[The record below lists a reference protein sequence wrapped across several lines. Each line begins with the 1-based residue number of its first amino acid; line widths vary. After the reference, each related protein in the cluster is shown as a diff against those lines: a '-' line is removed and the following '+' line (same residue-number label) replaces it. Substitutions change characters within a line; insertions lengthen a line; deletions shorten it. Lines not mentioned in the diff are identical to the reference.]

1 MKIKLNKEEMSNM
14 ATTMKVSDRVSLTL
28 PFANE
33 GDTRWEISTPE
44 GSVRLTNEEIQNLVD
59 NLKGFTTQK

>member
-1 MKIKLNKEEMSNM
+1 M

-33 GDTRWEISTPE
+33 GDTRWEITTPE
-44 GSVRLTNEEIQNLVD
+44 GSVRLTNEEIRNLVD
-59 NLKGFTTQK
+59 ICSTVKPVSE